1 MSEEDSELEKARLD
15 LETAKIGLEKAKLEL
30 FALIVEKV
38 K

>member
-38 K
+38 M

>member
-1 MSEEDSELEKARLD
+1 MDEKDSELEKAKLD